1 MKTYIKFLINLFNI
15 SLLKIFIIFFIIIL
29 ITNILEQIEFFKN
42 IDLSFFYLFF
52 LSLLNTPSVLFE
64 ILPFIFLLGTQ
75 VFFIHLIDKNELQVF
90 KYSGL
95 NNIKI
100 IKILGLYSFILG
112 IIMVIFFY
120 NGSSILKNSYLLIKN
135 NYSDDNKYL
144 AVITENGLW
153 IKDEINDNINES
165 RRIDISNVFS
175 SNRLSLGN
183 SFESGES
190 ITLGLNFKKEKVNVD
205 NKIDKI
211 EEYIDFKLA
220 SVFRLDEEKNI
231 PTSSTLNKKNSN
243 IFGEFNF
250 KPTRNISLGYNF
262 SLTDDLNTFEYN
274 SLITKIEFGN
284 FITQFDYLEE
294 RGAVGSTN
302 IIENTTKYNF
312 DNQNSISFNTRRNRK
327 LDLTEYYDLVYEYK
341 NDCLVAG
348 VKYKKNYYND
358 ADIKP
363 VEELFFSITI
373 VPLGTFSPDK
383 MALK

>member
-15 SLLKIFIIFFIIIL
+15 SLLKIFITFFIIIL

-52 LSLLNTPSVLFE
+52 LSLLNTPSVIFE

-153 IKDEINDNINES
+153 IKDEINDNINIINARQVNNEFLLNVS
-165 RRIDISNVFS
+165 ITKFNKDFDLVEVLQSERVDITSKKWKIFNPIT
-175 SNRLSLGN
+175 LKGN
-183 SFESGES
+183 SQSTLNELILHSNFDLQKINSLFSNLSSLSIIDLITLRKSYMSLNYSVTDINSHLLKIVSYPVYLTLITIFSAIIMFNIGYQKNTFYK
-190 ITLGLNFKKEKVNVD
+190 ITLGIFLSVIIYYINNFLSVLGTNEK
-205 NKIDKI
+205 
-211 EEYIDFKLA
+211 
-220 SVFRLDEEKNI
+220 I
-231 PTSSTLNKKNSN
+231 PVTLS
-243 IFGEFNF
+243 IFL
-250 KPTRNISLGYNF
+250 P
-262 SLTDDLNTFEYN
+262 
-274 SLITKIEFGN
+274 LIILSIIN
-284 FITQFDYLEE
+284 FI
-294 RGAVGSTN
+294 S
-302 IIENTTKYNF
+302 II
-312 DNQNSISFNTRRNRK
+312 K
-327 LDLTEYYDLVYEYK
+327 LNEK
-341 NDCLVAG
+341 
-348 VKYKKNYYND
+348 
-358 ADIKP
+358 
-363 VEELFFSITI
+363 
-373 VPLGTFSPDK
+373 
-383 MALK
+383 

>member
-15 SLLKIFIIFFIIIL
+15 SLLKIFITFFIIIL

-153 IKDEINDNINES
+153 IKDEINDNINIINARQVNNEFLLNVS
-165 RRIDISNVFS
+165 ITKFNKDFDLVELLQSERVDITSKKWKIFNPIT
-175 SNRLSLGN
+175 LKGN
-183 SFESGES
+183 SQSTLNELILHSNFDLQKINSLFSNLSSLSIIDLITLRKSYMSLNYSVTDINSHLLKIVSYPVYLTLITIFSAIIMFNIGYQKNTFFK
-190 ITLGLNFKKEKVNVD
+190 ITLGIFLSVIIYYINNFLSVLGTNEK
-205 NKIDKI
+205 
-211 EEYIDFKLA
+211 
-220 SVFRLDEEKNI
+220 I
-231 PTSSTLNKKNSN
+231 PVTLS
-243 IFGEFNF
+243 IFL
-250 KPTRNISLGYNF
+250 P
-262 SLTDDLNTFEYN
+262 
-274 SLITKIEFGN
+274 LIILSIIN
-284 FITQFDYLEE
+284 FI
-294 RGAVGSTN
+294 S
-302 IIENTTKYNF
+302 II
-312 DNQNSISFNTRRNRK
+312 K
-327 LDLTEYYDLVYEYK
+327 LNEK
-341 NDCLVAG
+341 
-348 VKYKKNYYND
+348 
-358 ADIKP
+358 
-363 VEELFFSITI
+363 
-373 VPLGTFSPDK
+373 
-383 MALK
+383 

>member
-15 SLLKIFIIFFIIIL
+15 SLLKIFITFFIIIL

-153 IKDEINDNINES
+153 IKDEINDNINIINARQVNNEFLLNVS
-165 RRIDISNVFS
+165 ITMFNKDFDLVEVLQSERVDITSKKWKIFNPIT
-175 SNRLSLGN
+175 LKGN
-183 SFESGES
+183 SQSTLNELILHSNFDLQKINSLFSNLSSLSIIDLITLRKSYMSLNYSVTDINSHLLKIVSYPVYLTLITIFSAIIMFNIGYQKNTFYK
-190 ITLGLNFKKEKVNVD
+190 ITLGIFLSVIIYYINNLLSVLGTNEK
-205 NKIDKI
+205 
-211 EEYIDFKLA
+211 
-220 SVFRLDEEKNI
+220 I
-231 PTSSTLNKKNSN
+231 PVTLS
-243 IFGEFNF
+243 IFL
-250 KPTRNISLGYNF
+250 P
-262 SLTDDLNTFEYN
+262 
-274 SLITKIEFGN
+274 LIILSIIN
-284 FITQFDYLEE
+284 FI
-294 RGAVGSTN
+294 S
-302 IIENTTKYNF
+302 II
-312 DNQNSISFNTRRNRK
+312 K
-327 LDLTEYYDLVYEYK
+327 LNEK
-341 NDCLVAG
+341 
-348 VKYKKNYYND
+348 
-358 ADIKP
+358 
-363 VEELFFSITI
+363 
-373 VPLGTFSPDK
+373 
-383 MALK
+383 

>member
-15 SLLKIFIIFFIIIL
+15 SLLKIFITFFIIIL

-153 IKDEINDNINES
+153 IKDEINDNINIINARQVNNEFLINVS
-165 RRIDISNVFS
+165 ITKFNKDFDLVEVLQSERVDITSKKWKIFNPIT
-175 SNRLSLGN
+175 LKGN
-183 SFESGES
+183 SQSTLNELILHSNFDLQKINSLFSNLSSLNIIDLITLRKSYMSLNYSVTDINSHLLKIVSYPLYLTLITIFSAIIMFNIGYQKNTFFK
-190 ITLGLNFKKEKVNVD
+190 ITLGIFLSVIIYYINNFLSVLGTNEK
-205 NKIDKI
+205 
-211 EEYIDFKLA
+211 
-220 SVFRLDEEKNI
+220 I
-231 PTSSTLNKKNSN
+231 PVTLS
-243 IFGEFNF
+243 IFL
-250 KPTRNISLGYNF
+250 P
-262 SLTDDLNTFEYN
+262 
-274 SLITKIEFGN
+274 LIILSIIN
-284 FITQFDYLEE
+284 FI
-294 RGAVGSTN
+294 S
-302 IIENTTKYNF
+302 II
-312 DNQNSISFNTRRNRK
+312 K
-327 LDLTEYYDLVYEYK
+327 LNEK
-341 NDCLVAG
+341 
-348 VKYKKNYYND
+348 
-358 ADIKP
+358 
-363 VEELFFSITI
+363 
-373 VPLGTFSPDK
+373 
-383 MALK
+383 